1 MSEFIERAVD
11 FEPLPDEERAGN
23 GGGDGKTLE
32 GYAAVFDQDTEIN
45 SWEGHFKERMVK
57 GAFRKTLKERI
68 PVMQFDHGHD
78 TRFGNLPIG
87 SFEELK
93 EDKHGLK
100 VRGRLFDHA
109 EPIRQAIEAGAVT
122 GMSFRFKVVRDSWAD
137 DKGNPITDRQELM
150 DKLYNAKKGDKPL
163 QRTIKEVKLMEAGPV
178 VFPAYPQTTV
188 GVRSMTDDQ
197 RKRAIEDLTAG
208 FEAEGV
214 SGCGCSVRGLMEPEE
229 GCTMPS
235 IHPLYVTDEGVE
247 REAKAAAESLASAG
261 IDVEDALAFVEFL
274 SGRGENPF
282 AKKGKGDTDADGDS
296 GDKACSCDKV
306 KGDHKM
312 KDHPKKTSSGD
323 AKAKTEK
330 KSEDDNSEAP
340 AVGSDDGTPRSED
353 PSDAAQAGTST
364 GMSSNA
370 RERAISLLDL

>member
-11 FEPLPDEERAGN
+11 FEPLPEAERAASN
-23 GGGDGKTLE
+23 QGDGKTLE

-57 GAFRKTLKERI
+57 GAFRKTLKERT
-68 PVMQFDHGHD
+68 PVCQFDHGHD

-93 EDKHGLK
+93 EDRHGLR
-100 VRGRLFDHA
+100 VRARLFDHA

-137 DKGNPITDRQELM
+137 DKGNPITDRNELM

-197 RKRAIEDLTAG
+197 RKRAIEDLTDG
-208 FEAEGV
+208 FERE
-214 SGCGCSVRGLMEPEE
+214 
-229 GCTMPS
+229 
-235 IHPLYVTDEGVE
+235 VTDDDVE
-247 REAKAAAESLASAG
+247 RAGDEAAESLVSAG
-261 IDVEDALAFVEFL
+261 ISPEDATAFVEFVN
-274 SGRGENPF
+274 GRGENPF
-282 AKKGKGDTDADGDS
+282 AKKGD
-296 GDKACSCDKV
+296 DKAEKCDKCTD
-306 KGDHKM
+306 KAKCEKH
-312 KDHPKKTSSGD
+312 KKTSGGD
-323 AKAKTEK
+323 GKKPPFGEK
-330 KSEDDNSEAP
+330 KSEDGNSEAP
-340 AVGSDDGTPRSED
+340 AVGSDDGEPRDED

-364 GMSSNA
+364 GMTSNA
-370 RERAISLLDL
+370 RERALALLDIERNV

>member
-11 FEPLPDEERAGN
+11 FEPLPEEERAAKADA
-23 GGGDGKTLE
+23 GDGRTLE

-45 SWEGHFKERMVK
+45 SWEGHFKERMVR
-57 GAFRKTLKERI
+57 GAFRKTLKERT

-78 TRFGNLPIG
+78 SRFGNLPIG

-109 EPIRQAIEAGAVT
+109 EPIRQAIEAGAVS

-137 DKGNPITDRQELM
+137 DKGNPITDRNELM

-197 RKRAIEDLTAG
+197 RKRAIEDLTSG
-208 FEAEGV
+208 FEAE
-214 SGCGCSVRGLMEPEE
+214 
-229 GCTMPS
+229 
-235 IHPLYVTDEGVE
+235 VTDEDVE
-247 REAKAAAESLASAG
+247 REQMRAMDSLIAAGYTPEQ
-261 IDVEDALAFVEFL
+261 VEEIVTAM
-274 SGRGENPF
+274 RGENPF
-282 AKKGKGDTDADGDS
+282 AKKKDDKAKGDAPAD

-306 KGDHKM
+306 KGDHKV
-312 KDHPKKTSSGD
+312 KDHPKKTSGGD
-323 AKAKTEK
+323 GKKPPFGEK
-330 KSEDDNSEAP
+330 KSEDDDSVAPEAG
-340 AVGSDDGTPRSED
+340 AEDDTPRSEAQD
-353 PSDAAQAGTST
+353 DAAQAGTST
-364 GMSSNA
+364 GMTKNA
-370 RERAISLLDL
+370 RERALSLLDI

>member
-11 FEPLPDEERAGN
+11 FEPLPEEERAKN
-23 GGGDGKTLE
+23 EPGDGKTLE

-45 SWEGHFKERMVK
+45 SWEGHFKERMVR
-57 GAFRKTLKERI
+57 GAFRKTLKERT
-68 PVMQFDHGHD
+68 PVCQFDHGHD

-93 EDKHGLK
+93 EDRHGLK
-100 VRGRLFDHA
+100 VRARLFDHA

-197 RKRAIEDLTAG
+197 RRRAIEDLTAG
-208 FEAEGV
+208 FDSGETNAEGEWQVGEFEPV
-214 SGCGCSVRGLMEPEE
+214 SDAVRLTELINGGMSVA
-229 GCTMPS
+229 
-235 IHPLYVTDEGVE
+235 
-247 REAKAAAESLASAG
+247 EAVDFIVADAE
-261 IDVEDALAFVEFL
+261 
-274 SGRGENPF
+274 GRGENPF
-282 AKKGKGDTDADGDS
+282 AKKKAGEADPKAKGKDGEKPKPCPDCAKAGEGKKCPKHAADA
-296 GDKACSCDKV
+296 K
-306 KGDHKM
+306 
-312 KDHPKKTSSGD
+312 KKTSGGD
-323 AKAKTEK
+323 SKKPPFGEK
-330 KSEDDNSEAP
+330 KSEDGNSEAP
-340 AVGSDDGTPRSED
+340 AVGSDEAPRSED
-353 PSDAAQAGTST
+353 QDDAAQAGTST
-364 GMSSNA
+364 GMTKNA
-370 RERAISLLDL
+370 RERAIRLLEI

>member
-1 MSEFIERAVD
+1 MTMSEFIERAVD
-11 FEPLPDEERAGN
+11 FEPLPESERASAGQ
-23 GGGDGKTLE
+23 GDGRTLE

-45 SWEGHFKERMVK
+45 SWEGHFKERMVR
-57 GAFRKTLKERI
+57 GAFRKTLKERT

-87 SFEELK
+87 SFERIA

-100 VRGRLFDHA
+100 VQGRLFDHA
-109 EPIRQAIEAGAVT
+109 EPIRQAIEAGAVS

-197 RKRAIEDLTAG
+197 RKRALEDLTAG
-208 FEAEGV
+208 FEAE
-214 SGCGCSVRGLMEPEE
+214 
-229 GCTMPS
+229 
-235 IHPLYVTDEGVE
+235 DEGEE
-247 REAKAAAESLASAG
+247 RDDEFGEGSRASIESLVAGGMPREDAESYL
-261 IDVEDALAFVEFL
+261 
-274 SGRGENPF
+274 RGENPF
-282 AKKGKGDTDADGDS
+282 AKPKDGKGGSDAAPG

-306 KGDHKM
+306 KGDHKV
-312 KDHPKKTSSGD
+312 KDHPK
-323 AKAKTEK
+323 
-330 KSEDDNSEAP
+330 P
-340 AVGSDDGTPRSED
+340 
-353 PSDAAQAGTST
+353 
-364 GMSSNA
+364 
-370 RERAISLLDL
+370 